1 MLNYLKELCLDS
13 KSYLRLYIG
22 VFDSFIFEKKGP
34 RTVYLTLVVILL
46 ALGHLYMDQIL
57 VLFPLL
63 WSYIVINLSSSFQQN

>member
-13 KSYLRLYIG
+13 KSDLRLYIG
-22 VFDSFIFEKKGP
+22 VFDSFIFKKKKKKKGP
-34 RTVYLTLVVILL
+34 RTVYLTLVAILL

-63 WSYIVINLSSSFQQN
+63 